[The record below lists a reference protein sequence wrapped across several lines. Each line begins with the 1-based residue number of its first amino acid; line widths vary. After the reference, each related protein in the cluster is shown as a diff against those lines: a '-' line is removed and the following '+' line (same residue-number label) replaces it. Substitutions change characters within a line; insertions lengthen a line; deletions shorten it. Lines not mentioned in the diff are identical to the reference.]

1 MNIKLLN
8 EHNLEFL
15 RLKEGYTGSSE
26 FIHVKMPHWWK
37 SHVTAHLCVHA
48 STAGSLLQA
57 ESGGS
62 LLKPETG
69 TSKAQKST
77 WTNVFKKLKMMAP
90 YVWPKGS
97 LWRQLIV
104 LACLIIL
111 GAGRGINLLVPLYS
125 KYIGKYID
133 FHYFVW

>member
-1 MNIKLLN
+1 MKGL
-8 EHNLEFL
+8 FWKCKYFDL
-15 RLKEGYTGSSE
+15 RV
-26 FIHVKMPHWWK
+26 HV
-37 SHVTAHLCVHA
+37 

-69 TSKAQKST
+69 TSKVQKST
-77 WTNVFKKLKMMAP
+77 WSNVFKKLKMMAP

-125 KYIGKYID
+125 KYIGRYID
-133 FHYFVW
+133 KE